1 MAGIVNTWLRMNQ
14 RLAAFLMRKGGIP
27 FARASQDKL
36 GRLEATAVA
45 NRVELVPHA
54 FPQFRAAWALPQGYA
69 PDGGAILYLHGGGY
83 TAGDL
88 EYATGFGSVLAAA
101 TGCRVFAA
109 AYRLAPE
116 HPFPAALEDALT
128 AYRHLLDGGLTPG
141 EIALCGESAGG
152 GLCFA
157 LTHKL
162 NQLGLPMPRAIVAIS
177 PWTDLTLSG
186 ASCRANRRSDPSL
199 RYDLLASYARMYARD
214 DLKNPLVSPLFGDVS
229 GFPPTLLFAGEA
241 ELLLDDAVSMAHALE
256 RAGVPCELHTAR
268 GMWHVYVLYG
278 VREAREAL
286 KRIVQ
291 FLKDYLAVR
300 DVPAAAEDDEDE

>member
-1 MAGIVNTWLRMNQ
+1 MAGIANVWLRMNL
-14 RLAAFLMRKGGIP
+14 RLSAFLMRKGGIP
-27 FARASQDKL
+27 FARAAQDKL
-36 GRLEATAVA
+36 GRLGARAVGA
-45 NRVELVPHA
+45 RVEFVPHA
-54 FPQFRAAWALPQGYA
+54 FREFQAAWILPQGYD
-69 PDGGAILYLHGGGY
+69 PEGGAILYLHGGGY
-83 TAGDL
+83 TAGNI
-88 EYATGFGSVLAAA
+88 EYAVGFGSVLAAA
-101 TGCRVFAA
+101 TGCRVFSA

-116 HPFPAALEDALT
+116 HPFPAAVEDAYT

-141 EIALCGESAGG
+141 EIVLCGESAGG

-162 NQLGLPMPRAIVAIS
+162 KELGLPVPRAIVGIS

-186 ASCRANRRSDPSL
+186 ASCRANQRSDPSL
-199 RYDLLASYARMYARD
+199 RYDMLASYARMYAAD

-241 ELLLDDAVSMAHALE
+241 ELLLDDAVAMAHALE
-256 RAGVPCELHTAR
+256 RADVPCELHTAK

-286 KRIVQ
+286 CRIVE
-291 FLKDYLAVR
+291 FLKDNLAVR
-300 DVPAAAEDDEDE
+300 DLPPAAGDDEEE